1 MNLNN
6 FLKES
11 ARDIISLG
19 SPAFFILALARISI
33 TSNYIYLGK
42 VALAGFLFLGLM
54 YFFKANI
61 HLGLGLIIVVFLS
74 MYYNDLRFSIF
85 ASAIYILAIASLF
98 YLKKDKSEIIE
109 GILFGAIATGVS
121 WFVVEKLF

>member
-1 MNLNN
+1 MKLDN

-19 SPAFFILALARISI
+19 SPIFFILALARISI
-33 TSNYIYLGK
+33 TDNYSYLAK
-42 VALAGFLFLGLM
+42 VALAGFLFLSLV

-61 HLGLGLIIVVFLS
+61 RIGFGIIIVVFLS
-74 MYYNDLRFSIF
+74 LYYNDLMFTIF
-85 ASAIYILAIASLF
+85 ASIIYILAIVSLF
-98 YLKKDKSEIIE
+98 YLKEDKKRIIR
-109 GILFGAIATGVS
+109 GIIFGAVAMGIS

>member
-1 MNLNN
+1 MKLDN

-19 SPAFFILALARISI
+19 SPIFFILALARISI
-33 TSNYIYLGK
+33 TDNYSYLAK
-42 VALAGFLFLGLM
+42 VALAGFLFLSLV

-61 HLGLGLIIVVFLS
+61 RIGFGIIIVVFLS
-74 MYYNDLRFSIF
+74 LYYNDLMFTIF
-85 ASAIYILAIASLF
+85 ASIIYILAIVSLF
-98 YLKKDKSEIIE
+98 YLKEDKKRIIK
-109 GILFGAIATGVS
+109 GIIFGLISTGIS